1 MRPSLLALTD
11 RERTRW
17 RMQTPW
23 CENRAGAGVV
33 VVVVVQNIST
43 APSGFAST
51 LPVAAA
57 PDALACTGAAQRSAL
72 AGRAGLVMG
81 MAAETFNDG
90 LRAYYMAYY
99 MAFAA
104 TVWFVSPLAF
114 MAAAAG
120 VVWIHY
126 GREFHFDV
134 LAVLAVL
141 AALADSAAG

>member
-23 CENRAGAGVV
+23 CENRVGAGVVV

-51 LPVAAA
+51 LPVAVA

-99 MAFAA
+99 MAYHMAFAA
-104 TVWFVSPLAF
+104 TAWFVSPLAF

-134 LAVLAVL
+134 LA
-141 AALADSAAG
+141 ALADSAAG

>member
-23 CENRAGAGVV
+23 CENRVGAGV

-134 LAVLAVL
+134 LAVLA
-141 AALADSAAG
+141 DSAAG